1 MGAVDDGAP
10 ETPALSPDGRRLAL
24 TRTDSNGKT
33 GIWMLDLARG
43 VLNRFTFDMSTD
55 VAPVWSHDGR
65 SILFSSNRNGVF
77 DLYQK
82 SATGAGSEE
91 LVLATPQDKSA
102 SDWSADGRFAL
113 YRSPGGAATGFDIW
127 ALPMSGANASPEG
140 RSHQE
145 ITGERKPIPVVQ
157 TKSEERDGQF
167 SPDGNWI
174 AYQSNESGRMEIVV
188 QSFPGPGGKLLVSTN
203 GGAQVR
209 WKSDGKELFYIAL
222 DGQLM
227 SVPIRSTNSQTI
239 EAGTPVALFTTN
251 IGGAVQRSPHYVV
264 SADGKRFLMDP
275 IVTETGNSPITVI
288 LNWKPK
294 Q

>member
-1 MGAVDDGAP
+1 M
-10 ETPALSPDGRRLAL
+10 
-24 TRTDSNGKT
+24 
-33 GIWMLDLARG
+33 
-43 VLNRFTFDMSTD
+43 
-55 VAPVWSHDGR
+55 
-65 SILFSSNRNGVF
+65 
-77 DLYQK
+77 
-82 SATGAGSEE
+82 GAGSEE
-91 LVLATPQDKSA
+91 LVLATSQDKSA
-102 SDWSADGRFAL
+102 SDWSPDGRFVL
-113 YRSPGGAATGFDIW
+113 YRSPGSAATGFDIW
-127 ALPMSGANASPEG
+127 ALPITGANASPEG

-174 AYQSNESGRMEIVV
+174 AYQSNESGRVEIVV

-209 WKSDGKELFYIAL
+209 WRSDGKELFYIAL

-227 SVPIRSTNSQTI
+227 SVPIRLTNSQTI
-239 EAGTPVALFTTN
+239 EAGTPVALFATN